1 MINLRP
7 TTEATTLNSESVRI
21 SLNKARNLLIQ
32 HGQRKVRRLRRVSIR
47 RSLNTSKG
55 IISIVR
61 NARNKATQS

>member
-21 SLNKARNLLIQ
+21 SLNKARNLLIR